1 MRKLALAWLGDEIAK
16 LLQEKPELKLKIVG
30 HTDNKGTPEYNL
42 DLWSRR
48 AANVVVAL
56 TGSYGI
62 AADRLTSEGAGLTQ
76 PIASNDTE
84 EGRAKNRRVELV
96 AQ

>member
-42 DLWSRR
+42 DR
-48 AANVVVAL
+48 AAA
-56 TGSYGI
+56 
-62 AADRLTSEGAGLTQ
+62 Q
-76 PIASNDTE
+76 PMS
-84 EGRAKNRRVELV
+84 
-96 AQ
+96 

>member
-16 LLQEKPELKLKIVG
+16 LLQEKPELKIVG

-42 DLWSRR
+42 DLSSRR

>member
-30 HTDNKGTPEYNL
+30 HTDNAPEYNL
-42 DLWSRR
+42 DLSSSRR

-62 AADRLTSEGAGLTQ
+62 AADRLTSGGAGLTS
-76 PIASNDTE
+76 PSPRTIPRRA
-84 EGRAKNRRVELV
+84 GRRTA
-96 AQ
+96 A